1 MGVDECS
8 FTARYAR
15 QLVRENI
22 ARELDA
28 FNDPVGTDEH
38 PLEEGTLDK
47 CLPLDVT
54 FCIIGAG
61 AAGLYTAMILKE
73 LGIPFDILEA
83 SDRVGGRMYTHRFS
97 EAPNDYYDVGAMRS
111 NRAFSLFE
119 ELHIPLIP
127 YYING
132 KNTPMMFNNILGPPV
147 DPLEFDPYK
156 FSAKN
161 GSMVPDEHVAMGVQ
175 KILQQACAPYFQ
187 LLKENFEEGFKKLME
202 VDDCSIREYM
212 RTHMQLDYYTI
223 QWMETSTAYGVL
235 QFLGDLY

>member
-1 MGVDECS
+1 L
-8 FTARYAR
+8 ARHSNYE
-15 QLVRENI
+15 QVRRRLI
-22 ARELDA
+22 LS
-28 FNDPVGTDEH
+28 P
-38 PLEEGTLDK
+38 
-47 CLPLDVT
+47 CLT
-54 FCIIGAG
+54 CMA
-61 AAGLYTAMILKE
+61 
-73 LGIPFDILEA
+73 
-83 SDRVGGRMYTHRFS
+83 
-97 EAPNDYYDVGAMRS
+97 

-127 YYING
+127 YYMNG

-161 GSMVPDEHVAMGVQ
+161 GSMVPDEYEAHMFSYECVGLLIFCARHVAMGVQ

-212 RTHMQLDYYTI
+212 RTHM
-223 QWMETSTAYGVL
+223 
-235 QFLGDLY
+235 